1 MKKIIT
7 LLLTTSIILLCSI
20 SSANAQDLAA
30 QVKALTER
38 LGKLETKIANMTSKE
53 EKEASARNDFIAIQ
67 NLVSGGKYTQ
77 AKTSIKAFEKKY
89 AGTKYVSA
97 ISRVSQELDV
107 VGKASPKEW
116 KIDKW
121 FQNKDD
127 IDLNSKKP
135 TFVVFWEL
143 WCPHCRREVP
153 KIVELKNK
161 FASKGVQFIGL
172 TKMSRN
178 TKEADFLK
186 FLEENKV
193 NYPIAKETGDL
204 SNYFAVSGVPAGV
217 FLKDGKAIWRGHPA
231 VVTAEKIEEWIK

>member
-1 MKKIIT
+1 MKKLIT
-7 LLLTTSIILLCSI
+7 LLFTILILLLSTA
-20 SSANAQDLAA
+20 SAQDLNA

-38 LGKLETKIANMTSKE
+38 LGKLEAKMENMVSKE
-53 EKEASARNDFIAIQ
+53 QKEASARQDFGAIQ
-67 NLVSGGKYTQ
+67 NLVSTGKTTE
-77 AKTSIKAFEKKY
+77 AKAAIKDFKTKY

-97 ISRVSQELDV
+97 IDRVSKELNV
-107 VGKASPKEW
+107 VGKASPKDW

-121 FQNKDD
+121 YQNKDD

-178 TKEADFLK
+178 TKEKDFLK
-186 FLEENKV
+186 FLEEKKV
-193 NYPIAKETGDL
+193 NYPIAKENGDL
-204 SNYFAVSGVPAGV
+204 SDYFAVSGVPAGV

-231 VVTAEKIEEWIK
+231 IVTAEKIESWIK